1 MPSNLVPG
9 TQQYGELDP
18 AIGLTA
24 SITQDPFSPVEA
36 GRTAAKSKYTT
47 TASSGNPIGGN
58 LTVGAVATVTL
69 VGKVSVKADGD
80 QTGSATSSRNGS
92 GCTITYTVAS
102 NVASGTT
109 VVAKGTGYAVGDTIT
124 ISDDPGVTYTVATIS

>member
-1 MPSNLVPG
+1 MASNLVPG
-9 TQQYGELDP
+9 TQKYGELDP

-47 TASSGNPIGGN
+47 TNSSGNDIPSQSTRGP
-58 LTVGAVATVTL
+58 VASVTL
-69 VGKVSVKADGD
+69 
-80 QTGSATSSRNGS
+80 TGTSSGKGDGTQTARPTTSNIGT
-92 GCTITYTVAS
+92 GCTITYSVSS

-109 VVAKGTGYAVGDTIT
+109 VAAGGTNYEVGDLIT